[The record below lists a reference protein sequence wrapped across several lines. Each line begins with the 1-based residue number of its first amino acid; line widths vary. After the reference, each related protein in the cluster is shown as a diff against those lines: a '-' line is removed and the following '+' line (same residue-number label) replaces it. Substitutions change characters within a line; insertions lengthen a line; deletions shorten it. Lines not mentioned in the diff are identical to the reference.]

1 MVGDC
6 SLSPTLD
13 ALPAEGRLVAVLILA
28 LPGTPGW
35 EASLGCIAR
44 QTVQPA
50 EIIFAAQEAEGGGDL
65 LPAGM
70 SGSSIARCVAIP
82 HTELLGARLGLLCNE
97 VRSPL
102 VAVLDTPDRWAPGY
116 LRAAQDRFL
125 AADAETL
132 AAIAIPTRAAG
143 GACPATTE
151 LHLEEALR
159 GPGDTALGFI
169 YRREA
174 LERVGGWDMSL
185 GPAAPWDLQ
194 LRLLV
199 EWHIG
204 LLPAT
209 LAWREG
215 TGGWTQPLVGAASR
229 SRLLRRT
236 LRRSPELIG
245 LLMLQA
251 HVAGTWPLPVD
262 EDASSVV
269 ADHREAWAAGP
280 A

>member
-1 MVGDC
+1 MAGDF

-13 ALPAEGRLVAVLILA
+13 ALPPEGRLFAVLILA

-35 EASLGCIAR
+35 EAALGCIAS

-50 EIIFAAQEAEGGGDL
+50 EIVFTAQEAEGGGDL

-82 HTELLGARLGLLCNE
+82 HTELLGARLALLCNE

-102 VAVLDTPDRWAPGY
+102 VAVLDTPDRWAPDY
-116 LRAAQDRFL
+116 LSAAQARFA

-132 AAIAIPTRAAG
+132 AAVAVPARANG
-143 GACPATTE
+143 GCCPSNGE

-159 GPGDTALGFI
+159 GPGDTAHGFI

-174 LERVGGWDMSL
+174 LERVGGWDPNL
-185 GPAAPWDLQ
+185 GPAAAWDLQ

-199 EWHIG
+199 EWHIA
-204 LLPAT
+204 LLPAK

-215 TGGWTQPLVGAASR
+215 SGGWTQPVDGAASR

-245 LLMLQA
+245 LLVLQA
-251 HVAGTWPLPVD
+251 QVASQWPHPAD
-262 EDASSVV
+262 ADASTPAV
-269 ADHREAWAAGP
+269 DHRGAWAART